1 MKHLAKLCCGAAV
14 AALIATVAA
23 LPAAGKDII
32 TEWANAKAPPAP
44 QLKPVAVDPKTT
56 ALFLLD
62 FMKTNCGARPRC
74 AAIVPN
80 LKRLLDGARANDM
93 MVFYSLVTAN
103 ATPENIVDPGLAP
116 RPGEA
121 VPAGGPDKFLST
133 DLDKRLKDRGIKT
146 VIVTGT
152 SAQGAV
158 MGSGNALA
166 QRGYQVIV
174 PVDGMASEDDYDEQ
188 YAVWYLYKG
197 GPAVVTSKVT
207 LTRSDMVK
215 FGS

>member
-1 MKHLAKLCCGAAV
+1 MKHLAKLSCGAAAAV
-14 AALIATVAA
+14 IAALAA
-23 LPAAGKDII
+23 LPAAGRDII
-32 TEWANAKAPPAP
+32 TEWSTAETPPVP
-44 QLKPVAVDPKTT
+44 QLKSATVDPKTT
-56 ALFLLD
+56 ALFILD
-62 FMKTNCGARPRC
+62 FMKTNCGVRPRC
-74 AAIVPN
+74 AAVVPN
-80 LKRLLDGARANDM
+80 VKRLLDAARAHDM

-103 ATPENIVDPGLAP
+103 ATPENIVDPGIAP

-121 VPAGGPDKFLST
+121 VPAGGPDKFLAT
-133 DLDKRLKDRGIKT
+133 DLDKRLKDRGIRT

-174 PVDGMASEDDYDEQ
+174 PVDGMSSEDDYDEQ
-188 YAVWYLYKG
+188 YAAWYLYKG